1 MNFSV
6 ERILRLEY
14 FGEKYLSITLIIH
27 PFKYILIVNDNDVV
41 LQKKKKKNRIPCIN
55 QRIIPFEVHK
65 YLLGQHFC
73 S

>member
-14 FGEKYLSITLIIH
+14 FGEKYLSFTLIIH

-41 LQKKKKKNRIPCIN
+41 LQKKKKKQNSMHQPEN
-55 QRIIPFEVHK
+55 NS
-65 YLLGQHFC
+65 L
-73 S
+73 